1 MNMHQYNL
9 KDKPLNSD
17 LDAIRVSMTQKL
29 KHQLTGFA
37 GRYPAACSI
46 NSAYPTTPNTDW
58 TTGFWSGMTWLAWQ
72 MTEDDF
78 FLRQMQQQLPGY
90 AERLDNQHDI
100 ETHDLGFL
108 FSLSCVNAW
117 RSTGD
122 ENARTQALRAADLL
136 IARYHPHAQIIQAWG
151 DLADPHQQGRMIIDC
166 LMNLPLL
173 YWASEQTG
181 DRRYAQIARQHA
193 CQAQKYLL
201 REDSSTYHTFYM
213 DVETGEPLK
222 GTTHQGYADHSC
234 WARGQAWA
242 IYGFTLSWHY
252 TGEKQFLEA
261 ATATARYFLRHLPDD
276 AICYWD
282 LSLSAPG
289 TARDSSA
296 AAIAVCGL
304 LALAD
309 SLSVL
314 DPERGNFIHSAL
326 TIMNELCV
334 NYYDPALTDGG
345 YLKHAVY
352 NMNKSRGVDEYCL
365 WGDYFFFEAISRLHS
380 PLAKYW

>member
-1 MNMHQYNL
+1 MNTHNDTF
-9 KDKPLNSD
+9 KGNAFDSD
-17 LDAIRVSMTQKL
+17 LDALRASVTHKL
-29 KHQLTGFA
+29 KHQLNYFA

-46 NSAYPTTPNTDW
+46 NSVYPTTPNTDW

-78 FLRQMQQQLPGY
+78 FLGQLQQQLPGY
-90 AERLDNQHDI
+90 AERLDKQHDI

-108 FSLSCVNAW
+108 YSLSCVNAW
-117 RSTGD
+117 RSTAD

-136 IARYHPHAQIIQAWG
+136 IARYHPNAQIIQAWG
-151 DLADPHQQGRMIIDC
+151 DLADPQQQGRMIIDC

-181 DRRYAQIARQHA
+181 DRRYAQIACQHA
-193 CQAQKYLL
+193 CQARRYLV

-213 DVETGEPLK
+213 DVVTGEPLK
-222 GTTHQGYADHSC
+222 GSTHQGYADHSC

-252 TGEKQFLEA
+252 TGDKQFLTA
-261 ATATARYFLRHLPDD
+261 ATETARYLLRHLPDD
-276 AICYWD
+276 GICYWD
-282 LSLSAPG
+282 LSLNAPG

-309 SLSVL
+309 ALSVL
-314 DPERGNFIHSAL
+314 HPERKTFIACAL
-326 TIMNELCV
+326 SIMNELCV
-334 NYYDPALTDGG
+334 NYYDPALTDSG